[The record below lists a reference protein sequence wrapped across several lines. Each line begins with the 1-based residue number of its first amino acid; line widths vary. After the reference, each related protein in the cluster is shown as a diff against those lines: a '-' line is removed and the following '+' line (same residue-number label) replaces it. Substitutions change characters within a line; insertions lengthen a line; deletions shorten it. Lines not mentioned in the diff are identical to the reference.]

1 MEKLTFRVQ
10 QFEGPLDLL
19 LHLIS
24 KNKID
29 IRDIP
34 IAALLEQYL
43 DAIDQMKRQDL
54 EIASEFLEM
63 AARLVY
69 IKTVML
75 LPKQEEAQALKEE
88 LTGQLIEYAACKK
101 AAVLLRKQY
110 VGGDIFI
117 HPPMQNLID
126 DAYTRVHEPQLLRKA
141 YLAAIGRRARLL
153 PPPKAA
159 FEGII
164 QREFVPVE
172 TKEREILQLLKT
184 GTGISLRHLYELQT
198 ERSGAVAVFLA
209 LLELMKSGKI
219 TLDDRGRIFSADII
233 QKEEPEHGQ
242 LSGSTL

>member
-54 EIASEFLEM
+54 EIAS
-63 AARLVY
+63 LVY

-242 LSGSTL
+242 LSGGTL